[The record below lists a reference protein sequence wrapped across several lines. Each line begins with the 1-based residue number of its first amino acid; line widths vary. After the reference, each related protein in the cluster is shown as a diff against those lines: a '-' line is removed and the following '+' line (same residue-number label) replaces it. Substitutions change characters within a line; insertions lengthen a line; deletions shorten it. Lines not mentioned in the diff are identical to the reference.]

1 MFISSS
7 RTLFAASALSVVI
20 GGCAAQNDEAIGS
33 SDQHLTGNALSIV
46 ACPAN
51 DASCPAGSFS
61 VTCKDGT
68 HQIATVQQVQQDQIC
83 NPAPQPDAFDPA
95 SCPGPSM
102 TRDEA
107 ARRFSAGGTKAMLGP
122 FQIYVRTRTCTNVTG
137 CGAWSPAH
145 FNSAPESGNLGL
157 FIQGSQLFVDLM
169 PEGVPSGNAS
179 CSALGGSP
187 SGVTCNYTMMQN
199 GIVTPVTI
207 DGGNQFKPTG
217 VVGSHCARF
226 TDRGSVWLDASETT
240 YRQEDIVLF
249 ARY

>member
-7 RTLFAASALSVVI
+7 RTLFVASALSVVI
-20 GGCAAQNDEAIGS
+20 GGCAAPNEEAIGS
-33 SDQHLTGNALSIV
+33 SDQHLTANAISII
-46 ACPAN
+46 ACPVN
-51 DASCPAGSFS
+51 DASCPAGDFS

-68 HQIATVQQVQQDQIC
+68 HQIATVQQDQIC

-107 ARRFSAGGTKAMLGP
+107 ARRFTAGGTKAMLGP

-145 FNSAPESGNLGL
+145 FSSAPESGNLGL
-157 FIQGSQLFVDLM
+157 YVHGSELFVDLM
-169 PEGVPSGNAS
+169 PDGVPSGNAG
-179 CSALGGSP
+179 CGELGAS
-187 SGVTCNYTMMQN
+187 SSTVTCNYTMMQN
-199 GIVTPVTI
+199 GTVTPVTI
-207 DGGNQFKPTG
+207 DGGNVFRPTG
-217 VVGSHCARF
+217 VVGSHCTRF
-226 TDRGSVWLDASETT
+226 TDAGSVWLDSSQTT